1 MTAGGMDGTTVSGSN
16 LDFNDPLGRAVRALG
31 YVVTSAVLV
40 TDADVAQVTTA
51 QEDEFFDYVT
61 LFTLRTILTNLDD
74 VEIRVGPRSEKLNQ
88 LAEQVERAIKLLQET
103 MTEDY
108 SYGYATPVPGVITR
122 DIAEHD

>member
-1 MTAGGMDGTTVSGSN
+1 MDGTTVDGTN
-16 LDFNDPLGRAVRALG
+16 VDFNDPIGRAVRVLG

-40 TDADVAQVTTA
+40 TDADVAQITVA

-74 VEIRVGPRSEKLNQ
+74 VEIRVGPRTEKMNQ
-88 LAEQVERAIKLLQET
+88 LAEQVERAIKMLQET

-108 SYGYATPVPGVITR
+108 AYGMATPVAGVITR